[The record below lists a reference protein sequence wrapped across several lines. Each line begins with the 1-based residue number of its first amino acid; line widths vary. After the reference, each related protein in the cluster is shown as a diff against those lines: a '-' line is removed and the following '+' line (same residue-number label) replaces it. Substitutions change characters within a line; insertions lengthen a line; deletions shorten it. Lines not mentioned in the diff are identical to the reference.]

1 MAGATNGSVKPD
13 TLSVPMDTGELI
25 AKVRKIE
32 IRTRRIVDELTGGAY
47 HSVFKGKGMEFNE
60 VREYEHGDD
69 VRDIDWNVTARM
81 AHPFIKKYVE
91 ERELTVFL
99 MVDVSASGDFGAT
112 DRRKNELAAEL
123 AALLAFSA
131 IRNNDQVG
139 MLLFSDRDELY
150 LPPRKGRQHV
160 LRLVRDLL
168 AFERQGRRTDVR
180 SALETFMRVN
190 HRRAVVFLISDLLDH
205 GFEQALTIANKRHD
219 LIAMRVLDP
228 MERAIPSIGFINL
241 EDAET
246 GEAIVF
252 PGRGAKARLGYEE
265 SSRELHDS
273 NQEIC
278 RRAGVDMI
286 DIVNGEDYI
295 RPLMQFFKEREKR
308 R

>member
-1 MAGATNGSVKPD
+1 MRIFGIDPGSLRTGYGCIDTDGSRCRLVVCGAIAAPARTSFPD
-13 TLSVPMDTGELI
+13 
-25 AKVRKIE
+25 K
-32 IRTRRIVDELTGGAY
+32 
-47 HSVFKGKGMEFNE
+47 
-60 VREYEHGDD
+60 
-69 VRDIDWNVTARM
+69 
-81 AHPFIKKYVE
+81 
-91 ERELTVFL
+91 LTVIY
-99 MVDVSASGDFGAT
+99 D
-112 DRRKNELAAEL
+112 EL

-139 MLLFSDRDELY
+139 MLLFSDRDELH

-205 GFEQALTIANKRHD
+205 GFEQTLTIANKRHD
-219 LIAMRVLDP
+219 LIVMRVLDP
-228 MERAIPSIGFINL
+228 IERAIPSIGFINL

-246 GEAIVF
+246 GETIVF
-252 PGRGAKARLGYEE
+252 PGRGAKARLEYEE

>member
-1 MAGATNGSVKPD
+1 MAGATGGSAKPD
-13 TLSVPMDTGELI
+13 ILSVPMDTGELI

-190 HRRAVVFLISDLLDH
+190 HRRAVVFLISDLLDD
-205 GFEQALTIANKRHD
+205 GFEQTLTIANKRHD

-246 GEAIVF
+246 GETIVF
-252 PGRGAKARLGYEE
+252 PGHGAKARLSYEE

-273 NQEIC
+273 NREIC

>member
-1 MAGATNGSVKPD
+1 MAGATGGSTKPD
-13 TLSVPMDTGELI
+13 ILSVPMDTGELI

-205 GFEQALTIANKRHD
+205 GFEQTLTIANKRHD

-252 PGRGAKARLGYEE
+252 PGRGAKTRLDYEE

>member
-1 MAGATNGSVKPD
+1 
-13 TLSVPMDTGELI
+13 MDTGELI

-47 HSVFKGKGMEFNE
+47 HSVFKGKGMEFKE

-139 MLLFSDRDELY
+139 MLLFSDRDELH

-190 HRRAVVFLISDLLDH
+190 HRRAVVFLISDLLDD
-205 GFEQALTIANKRHD
+205 GFEQTLTIANKRHD
-219 LIAMRVLDP
+219 LIVLRVLDP
-228 MERAIPSIGFINL
+228 IERAIPSIGFINL

-246 GEAIVF
+246 GETIVF
-252 PGRGAKARLGYEE
+252 PGRGAKARLEYEE

>member
-1 MAGATNGSVKPD
+1 MAGVTNSSVNPD
-13 TLSVPMDTGELI
+13 TLSFFMDTGELI

-99 MVDVSASGDFGAT
+99 MVDVSASGDFGTT
-112 DRRKNELAAEL
+112 DRRKNERAAEL

-180 SALETFMRVN
+180 SAFETFMRVN

-205 GFEQALTIANKRHD
+205 GFEQTLTIANKRHD

-246 GEAIVF
+246 GETIVF
-252 PGRGAKARLGYEE
+252 PGHGAKARLGYEE

-273 NQEIC
+273 NREIC